1 MQRFNQRF
9 YKTDIASW
17 YDSEQRQLWMIDD
30 PIAEREDAWNL
41 WYVFDV
47 YGFLITDYRWWG
59 VWNPDT
65 RHILCGTEPPPTE
78 IVEEG
83 RTYDLDVDELQDRI
97 NLHNPTL
104 FYIYY
109 QQDGTR
115 GSHMKSLGDH
125 TVPDLTSP
133 RWDNFTPRPRSFRSR
148 RVVSNRD
155 DRAYFAVHPIRSINI
170 HVLDR
175 WREMY
180 ERDDPE
186 GAGYE
191 SFCLRE

>member
-9 YKTDIASW
+9 FKTDIASW
-17 YDSEQRQLWMIDD
+17 YDSEQRQLWMIND

-47 YGFLITDYRWWG
+47 CGFLITDYRWWG
-59 VWNPDT
+59 VWMPHL
-65 RHILCGTEPPPTE
+65 RSRCYGTEPQGLE
-78 IVEEG
+78 VVEEG

-97 NLHNPTL
+97 NAHHPTT

-125 TVPDLTSP
+125 MVPDLTSP
-133 RWDNFTPRPRSFRSR
+133 RWDYFTPPPSFFRTR
-148 RVVSNRD
+148 RAVSNRD
-155 DRAYFAVHPIRSINI
+155 DRSPLACLLYTSPSP
-170 HVLDR
+170 
-175 WREMY
+175 
-180 ERDDPE
+180 RDGLLSRMPSS
-186 GAGYE
+186 A
-191 SFCLRE
+191 

>member
-1 MQRFNQRF
+1 MSL
-9 YKTDIASW
+9 TSM
-17 YDSEQRQLWMIDD
+17 DSSL
-30 PIAEREDAWNL
+30 PII
-41 WYVFDV
+41 
-47 YGFLITDYRWWG
+47 GGGGCGILIPVTFF
-59 VWNPDT
+59 VELS
-65 RHILCGTEPPPTE
+65 HHPTE

-125 TVPDLTSP
+125 MVPDLTSP
-133 RWDNFTPRPRSFRSR
+133 RWDNFTPPPRSFRSR

-155 DRAYFAVHPIRSINI
+155 DRCYFTVHPIRSINI

-186 GAGYE
+186 GIGYE
-191 SFCLRE
+191 SFCVRE